1 MTVDELLGLPEEV
14 LEYGSF
20 CVTRKGDKQPY
31 DPVLKKSI
39 SAKDEFYGSGVIV
52 DYLEDYETIGLKIGN
67 GISAIDIDDCF
78 VNGVMNDIANIFIDE
93 MRSYTELSPS
103 GTGVRILFE
112 SANLFDRHKYYIKN
126 SKLNVEY
133 YDGND
138 QELNG
143 ARMVRLSGRNITN
156 YEYRKVDTTD
166 LLDRYMTRDIRINP
180 NYISSTKY
188 SKRFVRIASYLMKY
202 DLDMFELNNREF
214 IGKSESDWDMTLLNK
229 IGKYSANKQ
238 EIQEIFERSKYF
250 KTKSVRHTEKWKGS
264 RYRERTMNIMQP
276 DPSVYLYSR
285 KVVAQV
291 VEPNLL
297 MIYHLAIEYNVLN
310 PFHFK
315 EYDIPKVKMKEQDR
329 ADQLLAMTKIKGLR
343 KKLKAFFENNI

>member
-1 MTVDELLGLPEEV
+1 MTVEELMSLPEEV
-14 LEYGSF
+14 LTYGSF

-78 VNGVMNDIANIFIDE
+78 TNGVMNDIANIFIDE
-93 MRSYTELSPS
+93 MKSYTELSPS

-112 SANLFDRHKYYIKN
+112 SKNLFDRHKYYIKN

-138 QELNG
+138 QEKNG
-143 ARMVRLSGRNITN
+143 ARMVRLTGRSITS
-156 YEYRKVDTTD
+156 YKYRKVDTTN
-166 LLDRYMTRDIRINP
+166 LLDRYMTRDIKINP
-180 NYISSTKY
+180 NYVSTTVY
-188 SKRFVRIASYLMKY
+188 SKRFVRIVSYLLKY
-202 DLDMFELNNREF
+202 DLDAYELNNREF
-214 IGKSESDWDMTLLNK
+214 IGKSESDWDMTFLNK
-229 IGKYSANKQ
+229 IGKYTANKQ

-276 DPSVYLYSR
+276 DPTEYIYSR
-285 KVVAQV
+285 KVTAQV
-291 VEPNLL
+291 VEPNML
-297 MIYHLAIEYNVLN
+297 MIYHLALEFNVIKA
-310 PFHFK
+310 FHFK
-315 EYDIPKVKMKEQDR
+315 DYDIDKVKMTEQDR
-329 ADQLLAMTKIKGLR
+329 ADQLLAMIKIKGLR
-343 KKLKAFFENNI
+343 KKLKAFFESNI